1 MKNLYAVKIPADLAA
16 TADTVEL
23 NADFPLQSMYDLLG
37 CDLVQPLT
45 IGVNGTMLWC
55 DEEALC
61 KAEPKFNVRASI
73 LARTPIFGDVILAG
87 DDGEKIVTLL
97 MDCPKLFFNA
107 LQREGEKFVAENGN
121 FTAEQVLD
129 SMG

>member
-16 TADTVEL
+16 RADTVEL
-23 NADFPLQSMYDLLG
+23 NAESPLQSMYDLIDCG
-37 CDLVQPLT
+37 MVQPLT
-45 IGVNGTMLWC
+45 IGVKNVMLWC

-97 MDCPKLFFNA
+97 MECPTVFFNA
-107 LQREGEKFVAENGN
+107 LQREAEKFVAENGN

-129 SMG
+129 QMG